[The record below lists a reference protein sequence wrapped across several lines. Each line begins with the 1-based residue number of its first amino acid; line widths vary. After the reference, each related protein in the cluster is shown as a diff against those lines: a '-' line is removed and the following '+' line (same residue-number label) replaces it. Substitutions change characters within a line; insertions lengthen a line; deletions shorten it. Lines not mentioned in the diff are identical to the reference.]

1 MTLSSKAVTST
12 KDSARDRVTLK
23 AMRFHTRVGVLPHE
37 SEVAQPVEVDVSVE
51 VDMLLSPPSVVDYSM
66 LYTGVAAVMSARH
79 INYLEE
85 AAERIADRLLAT
97 HGVVL
102 VHVAVR
108 KPHVALPGMLAYAEI
123 AITRPRGMA

>member
-1 MTLSSKAVTST
+1 VSNQ
-12 KDSARDRVTLK
+12 RDTVTLK

-51 VDMLLSPPSVVDYSM
+51 VERMMSPPSVVDYST
-66 LYTGVAAVMSARH
+66 LYADVATIMNARH

-85 AAERIADRLLAT
+85 AAERIAARLLTT
-97 HGVVL
+97 HGVAL

-108 KPHVALPGMLAYAEI
+108 KPHVALPGPLAYAEV
-123 AITRPRGMA
+123 AITRPRSGTS